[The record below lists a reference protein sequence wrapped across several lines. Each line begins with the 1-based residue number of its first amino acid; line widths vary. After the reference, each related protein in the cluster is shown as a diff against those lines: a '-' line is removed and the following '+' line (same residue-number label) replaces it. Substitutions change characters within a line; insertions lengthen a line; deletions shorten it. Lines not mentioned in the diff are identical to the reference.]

1 VTEHFTL
8 AEFQHSD
15 TAARMG
21 IDNTIPE
28 ALLPNIKRLA
38 EALERVRDLLASPI
52 HINSGYRCPELNVA
66 VRGVSTSAHC
76 QGWAADFTSQ
86 YGTPTEICRVIADST
101 IPFDQCISEGKS
113 PGWVH
118 FSIAPTMRRLV
129 MTATFDVAGNATY
142 TKGLT

>member
-1 VTEHFTL
+1 
-8 AEFQHSD
+8 
-15 TAARMG
+15 MG

-66 VRGVSTSAHC
+66 VRGVSTSSHC

-118 FSIAPTMRRLV
+118 FSIAPAMRRLV